1 MKNKGILGWIIVI
14 VGGVATAI
22 GSGLLT
28 VSTSENVLGGFIDD
42 TNEEIRRLEE
52 GDDDEDE
59 DEWRFKRYLWLDYE
73 GVFRRLTKCCNK

>member
-59 DEWRFKRYLWLDYE
+59 DE
-73 GVFRRLTKCCNK
+73 

>member
-14 VGGVATAI
+14 IGGVATAI

-52 GDDDEDE
+52 GDDEEDE
-59 DEWRFKRYLWLDYE
+59 DE
-73 GVFRRLTKCCNK
+73 

>member
-1 MKNKGILGWIIVI
+1 MKRNKGILGWIIVI
-14 VGGVATAI
+14 VGGIATAV

-52 GDDDEDE
+52 GDDEEEDE
-59 DEWRFKRYLWLDYE
+59 DE
-73 GVFRRLTKCCNK
+73 